1 MAGGDWVTV
10 YMAVVLDSSQSLTAR
25 MEVLFAR
32 VVVPVQGK
40 FRSVLQ
46 NWQKKK
52 SFFTKLLKHIF
63 HEIYHL

>member
-10 YMAVVLDSSQSLTAR
+10 YMAVVRDSSQSLTAR
-25 MEVLFAR
+25 MEVSFAR

-46 NWQKKK
+46 NW
-52 SFFTKLLKHIF
+52 
-63 HEIYHL
+63 